1 MMLRWQFDATGDVMQ
16 LEVEIAVGCY
26 CDNVIRQVFVA
37 GGDVM
42 QLDVEMAVIRWW

>member
-1 MMLRWQFDATGDVMQ
+1 MLRWQFGATGDVMQ
-16 LEVEIAVGCY
+16 LEVEMAVGCY

-42 QLDVEMAVIRWW
+42 QLDVEKTVDRYF